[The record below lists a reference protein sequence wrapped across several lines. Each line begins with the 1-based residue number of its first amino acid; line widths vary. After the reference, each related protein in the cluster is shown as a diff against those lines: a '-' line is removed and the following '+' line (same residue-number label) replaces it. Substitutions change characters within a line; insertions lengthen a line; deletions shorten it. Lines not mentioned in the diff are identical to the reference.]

1 MLNKFLRKVR
11 YMNIIEIYKKY
22 HLPENLQMHM
32 LRVAA
37 CSNLILDNWNGTMT
51 NKEAIIRASLLHD
64 MGNMAKISDDEVKD
78 EEFRKI
84 RKEYI
89 DKYDRNSH
97 KINLI
102 IAKEEGLN
110 DYEIEIID
118 KKSSK
123 RGEETLNSERYDVKI
138 LLYSDQRV
146 APYGVTSLKE
156 RLEEVKRRYKNISL
170 SVWSNEEKAN
180 HLIECSLG
188 IEKQIMK
195 YCKLKPEDI
204 NDNSVKN
211 YIEQLRKYEI

>member
-1 MLNKFLRKVR
+1 
-11 YMNIIEIYKKY
+11 MNIIEIYKKY
-22 HLPENLQMHM
+22 HLPEHLQMHM

-37 CSNLILDNWNGTMT
+37 CSNLILDNWNGITI
-51 NKEAIIRASLLHD
+51 NKETIIRASLLHD
-64 MGNMAKISDDEVKD
+64 MGNMAKISENEVEDEK
-78 EEFRKI
+78 FRKI

-89 DKYDRNSH
+89 DKYQRDSH

-102 IAKEEGLN
+102 IAKEEGLK

-138 LLYSDQRV
+138 LLYADQRV

-156 RLEEVKRRYKNISL
+156 RLEEVKRRYKKRLS

-180 HLIECSLG
+180 YLIECSLG
-188 IEKQIMK
+188 IEKQIME
-195 YCKLKPEDI
+195 YCSISPENI
-204 NDNSVKN
+204 NDKSIEK
-211 YIEQLRKYEI
+211 YIKQLREYEI

>member
-1 MLNKFLRKVR
+1 
-11 YMNIIEIYKKY
+11 MNIIEIYKKY

-37 CSNLILDNWNGTMT
+37 CSNLIIDNLNGIIID
-51 NKEAIIRASLLHD
+51 KKAIIRASLLHD
-64 MGNMAKISDDEVKD
+64 MGNMAKISDNEIDD
-78 EEFRKI
+78 EEFKKI

-138 LLYSDQRV
+138 LLYADQRV

-156 RLEEVKRRYKNISL
+156 RLEEVKKRYKNITS

-188 IEKQIMK
+188 IEKQIMEH
-195 YCKLKPEDI
+195 CNINPEDI
-204 NDNSVKN
+204 NDNSIKT
-211 YIEQLRKYEI
+211 YIYKLKEYEI

>member
-1 MLNKFLRKVR
+1 
-11 YMNIIEIYKKY
+11 MNIIEIYKKY

-37 CSNLILDNWNGTMT
+37 CSNLIIDNLNGLIID
-51 NKEAIIRASLLHD
+51 KKAITRAGLLHD
-64 MGNMAKISDDEVKD
+64 MGNMAKISDNEIDDDEFK
-78 EEFRKI
+78 KI

-89 DKYDRNSH
+89 DKYGRNSH

-138 LLYSDQRV
+138 LLYADQRV
-146 APYGVTSLKE
+146 APDGVTSLKE
-156 RLEEVKRRYKNISL
+156 RLEEVKKRYKNITS

-188 IEKQIMK
+188 IEKQIMEH
-195 YCKLKPEDI
+195 CNINPEDI
-204 NDNSVKN
+204 NDNSIKK
-211 YIEQLRKYEI
+211 YIEKLKEYEI

>member
-1 MLNKFLRKVR
+1 
-11 YMNIIEIYKKY
+11 MNIIEIYKKY

-32 LRVAA
+32 LKVAA
-37 CSNLILDNWNGTMT
+37 CSNLILDNWNGITI
-51 NKEAIIRASLLHD
+51 NKEAITRASLLHD
-64 MGNMAKISDDEVKD
+64 MGNMAKITDNEVKD

-89 DKYDRNSH
+89 DKYERNSH

-138 LLYSDQRV
+138 LLYADQRV
-146 APYGVTSLKE
+146 APYGVTSLKD
-156 RLEEVKRRYKNISL
+156 RLEEVKKRYKNIPL

-195 YCKLKPEDI
+195 YCKIKPKDI
-204 NDNSVKN
+204 NDESIKD
-211 YIEQLRKYEI
+211 YIEQLKQYEI

>member
-1 MLNKFLRKVR
+1 
-11 YMNIIEIYKKY
+11 MNIIEIYRKY

-37 CSNLILDNWNGTMT
+37 CSNLILDNWNGITI

-64 MGNMAKISDDEVKD
+64 MGNMAKISDDEIED
-78 EEFRKI
+78 EKFRKI
-84 RKEYI
+84 RKKYI
-89 DKYDRNSH
+89 DKYERNSH

-110 DYEIEIID
+110 DYQIEIID

-123 RGEETLNSERYDVKI
+123 RGEKTLNSERYDVKI

-156 RLEEVKRRYKNISL
+156 RLEEVKNRYKNISL

-180 HLIECSLG
+180 HLIECSLE

-195 YCKLKPEDI
+195 YCKLNPEDI
-204 NDNSVKN
+204 NNDSIKT
-211 YIEQLRKYEI
+211 YIYKLKKYEI

>member
-1 MLNKFLRKVR
+1 MRISFIFSYILFS
-11 YMNIIEIYKKY
+11 YFSKY
-22 HLPENLQMHM
+22 E
-32 LRVAA
+32 
-37 CSNLILDNWNGTMT
+37 
-51 NKEAIIRASLLHD
+51 
-64 MGNMAKISDDEVKD
+64 
-78 EEFRKI
+78 
-84 RKEYI
+84 
-89 DKYDRNSH
+89 RNSH

-138 LLYSDQRV
+138 LLYADQRV

-156 RLEEVKRRYKNISL
+156 RLEEVKRRYKNIAL

-195 YCKLKPEDI
+195 YCQIKPEDI
-204 NDNSVKN
+204 NDENIKE
-211 YIEQLRKYEI
+211 YIEQLKEYEI

>member
-1 MLNKFLRKVR
+1 
-11 YMNIIEIYKKY
+11 MNIIEIYKKY

-37 CSNLILDNWNGTMT
+37 CSNLIIDNLNGIVID
-51 NKEAIIRASLLHD
+51 KKAIIRASLLHD
-64 MGNMAKISDDEVKD
+64 MGNMAKISDNEIDD
-78 EEFRKI
+78 EEFKKI

-89 DKYDRNSH
+89 DKYNRNSH

-138 LLYSDQRV
+138 LLYADQRV

-156 RLEEVKRRYKNISL
+156 RLEEVKKRYKNISS

-188 IEKQIMK
+188 IEKQIMEH
-195 YCKLKPEDI
+195 CNIKPEDI
-204 NDNSVKN
+204 NDNSIKT
-211 YIEQLRKYEI
+211 YIEKLKEYEI

>member
-1 MLNKFLRKVR
+1 
-11 YMNIIEIYKKY
+11 MNIIEIYKKY
-22 HLPENLQMHM
+22 NLPERLQMHM

-37 CSNLILDNWNGTMT
+37 CSNLILDNWNGITL

-64 MGNMAKISDDEVKD
+64 MGNMAKISDDEIED

-102 IAKEEGLN
+102 IAKEEGLK
-110 DYEIEIID
+110 DYEIEIMD

-156 RLEEVKRRYKNISL
+156 RLEEVKRRYKNISS

-195 YCKLKPEDI
+195 YCKLNPKDI
-204 NDNSVKN
+204 NDDSVKN
-211 YIEQLRKYEI
+211 YIEQLSEYEI